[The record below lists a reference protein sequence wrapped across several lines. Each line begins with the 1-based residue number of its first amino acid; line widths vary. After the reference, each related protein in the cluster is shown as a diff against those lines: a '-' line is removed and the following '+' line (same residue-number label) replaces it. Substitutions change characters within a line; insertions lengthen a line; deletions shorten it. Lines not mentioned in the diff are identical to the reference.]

1 MRNYALYDIAS
12 FTSDGV
18 KAVVALTKLNLW
30 QRFGSIAD
38 LRSIFFRAR
47 STTSGSCVNCQSFV
61 LITACVF
68 ADGAHSTVV
77 LWPARL
83 TRRRGTRYWCG
94 ETTMRSGLAPAAALA
109 CLVLAVEAKG
119 EFTGRARQGFF
130 VGTRFAWR

>member
-38 LRSIFFRAR
+38 LRSIFFIAR

-68 ADGAHSTVV
+68 ADETHSTVV
-77 LWPARL
+77 FWLA
-83 TRRRGTRYWCG
+83 TRRGGAQYWRG
-94 ETTMRSGLAPAAALA
+94 EATMRSGLTPAAALA
-109 CLVLAVEAKG
+109 WFAGKRMLAVEAEI
-119 EFTGRARQGFF
+119 EFRARQ
-130 VGTRFAWR
+130 V